1 VSRFIVTELEGWATP
16 RKGTGRTSSKPGLS
30 VMVLDTAICHRVM
43 ATYRS
48 EDHVHRG
55 STAHLSRNVVRN
67 LAREKA
73 NELGKACAQ

>member
-1 VSRFIVTELEGWATP
+1 
-16 RKGTGRTSSKPGLS
+16 
-30 VMVLDTAICHRVM
+30 MVLDTAICHRVM

-73 NELGKACAQ
+73 NELEKACAQ